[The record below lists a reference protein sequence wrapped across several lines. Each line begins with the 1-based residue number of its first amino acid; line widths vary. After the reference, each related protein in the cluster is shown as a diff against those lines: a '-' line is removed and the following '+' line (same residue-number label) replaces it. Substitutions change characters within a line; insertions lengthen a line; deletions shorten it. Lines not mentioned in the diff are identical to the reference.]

1 MENKLEELNKIL
13 KIIQSRNELLTEE
26 IKRNEESIKSIENEI
41 SIILDGTIDSS
52 MESKRA
58 NDFLPDS
65 IKHTAILFK
74 TSNYEKK
81 KYCKKVIDKM
91 FGDEKM

>member
-52 MESKRA
+52 MES
-58 NDFLPDS
+58 
-65 IKHTAILFK
+65 
-74 TSNYEKK
+74 SNVNVKNNVNMCYNK
-81 KYCKKVIDKM
+81 
-91 FGDEKM
+91 